1 MEPLTEQTETKDISA
16 IQQQK
21 LLTYEEAMEVIKDAT
36 GVSGV
41 QDVVTRFL
49 TQGKWRSIYLLVSRF
64 IRNLRICLFNL

>member
-1 MEPLTEQTETKDISA
+1 MEPLAEQTETRDISA

-41 QDVVTRFL
+41 QDVVNRFL
-49 TQGKWRSIYLLVSRF
+49 TQG
-64 IRNLRICLFNL
+64 

>member
-1 MEPLTEQTETKDISA
+1 MEPLAEQTETKDISA

-49 TQGKWRSIYLLVSRF
+49 TQGKSVLYKYRAVNQIEYL
-64 IRNLRICLFNL
+64 I